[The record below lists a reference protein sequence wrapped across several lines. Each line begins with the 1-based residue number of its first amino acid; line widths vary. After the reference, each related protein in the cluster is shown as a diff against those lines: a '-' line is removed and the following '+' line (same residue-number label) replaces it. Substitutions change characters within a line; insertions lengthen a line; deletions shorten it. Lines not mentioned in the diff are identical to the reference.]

1 MNPVPPQPSQQ
12 VPSQNQ
18 IPIGRSRVP
27 VPQSDLDYNMQL
39 TNTVWG
45 SDAITPELKDILSK
59 DYYITDKDGRPI
71 NDQNGRP
78 ILKRESLWAIH
89 NYYTRDL
96 RLGNL
101 NRSDPQEFKYCVYYL
116 DLAGDFLKTEFP
128 EPFMICI
135 SRVATILE
143 LSQSRG
149 GFLRKEQNT
158 LRQDT
163 RNEILEPSKKSLFGG
178 KKQE

>member
-1 MNPVPPQPSQQ
+1 MNQMPPVASQQ
-12 VPSQNQ
+12 VPPQSQQ
-18 IPIGRSRVP
+18 PAMRQRVP
-27 VPQSDLDYNMQL
+27 IPQSDLDYNMQL

-45 SDAITPELKDILSK
+45 SDAITPELKEILSK
-59 DYYITDKDGRPI
+59 DYFLTDKEGKVI
-71 NDQNGRP
+71 NDQNGQP
-78 ILKRESLWAIH
+78 LLKRESLWAIH

-101 NRSDPQEFKYCVYYL
+101 NRTDPMEFKYCVYYL

-135 SRVATILE
+135 ARLATILE

-158 LRQDT
+158 LRQEA
-163 RNEILEPSKKSLFGG
+163 RSELLEPSKKSLFGG
-178 KKQE
+178 KKTE